1 MSVFEALG
9 LHSRVPY
16 HFLATA
22 VAIGGPAFYSFV
34 ASPIMFKKLPREEF
48 GKVQSEI
55 FPTYFLAQTFAP
67 VVLRALSPFRM
78 CPISSA
84 LLIVSSLGGALNY
97 LWLLPKCHAIKEQ
110 RKALQDAKKDVQAN
124 GEPTERYAAL
134 TKQFG
139 MFHGISTLINM
150 ALILAVGLYG
160 VFVSR
165 GLVRMQ

>member
-16 HFLATA
+16 HFLATSI
-22 VAIGGPAFYSFV
+22 AIGGPAFYSFV
-34 ASPIMFKKLPREEF
+34 ASPIMFKKLPREDF

-67 VVLRALSPFRM
+67 VVLRALTPLRM
-78 CPISSA
+78 CPISTA
-84 LLIVSSLGGALNY
+84 LLIISSLSGALNY

-110 RKALQDAKKDVQAN
+110 RKALQDSRKDINAN
-124 GEPTERYAAL
+124 GEPSEKYAAL

-139 MFHGISTLINM
+139 MYHGISTLINM
-150 ALILAVGLYG
+150 VLILAVSVYG

-165 GLVRMQ
+165 GLVRMR